1 MWKDPIVEKIHR
13 YREARAKKFNY
24 DVQAMY
30 ADIKAKEKQ
39 YELAGWKVV
48 SFCASDSN
56 TEALNKEASKT
67 DKTE

>member
-1 MWKDPIVEKIHR
+1 MWKDPIVEKIHQ

-39 YELAGWKVV
+39 YELQGWKIV
-48 SFCASDSN
+48 SFCASDSHLDN
-56 TEALNKEASKT
+56 DQKEASKSA
-67 DKTE
+67 